1 MRIDEEQ
8 TFDVE
13 VSNGKGFEDIS
24 SGVVLTV
31 FVYTL
36 DRKILNTKVK
46 ELL

>member
-1 MRIDEEQ
+1 MRVDEEQ
-8 TFDVE
+8 GFEVE
-13 VSNGKGFEDIS
+13 VSNGKGFDDIS

-36 DRKILNTKVK
+36 ERKIINTKVK